1 MRLNLKKAVGSRKST
16 QALDAP
22 SKFKNL
28 LITNKVATQFLNSLR
43 TSISCMSFPRP
54 TAFSRLN
61 FSQGGIFVAM
71 LMVLASVLFAPA
83 LFAKEAEPMA
93 ADPELEKRVN
103 VIASELRC
111 LVCQNQ
117 TIADSSAGLAVD
129 LKNQVREMVKAG
141 QSEKEIVDYMVTRYG
156 DFVLY
161 RPPVKTTTYL
171 LWAGPFLLL
180 FIGLTVLMIN
190 LRKRSALVADDAPL
204 SPEESTRLQALLD
217 NEKLDAGKEGEESK
231 L

>member
-1 MRLNLKKAVGSRKST
+1 MCLSYFQSRILVT
-16 QALDAP
+16 
-22 SKFKNL
+22 
-28 LITNKVATQFLNSLR
+28 V
-43 TSISCMSFPRP
+43 
-54 TAFSRLN
+54 
-61 FSQGGIFVAM
+61 
-71 LMVLASVLFAPA
+71 LMVLTPVLFAPT

-103 VIASELRC
+103 VIAAELRC

-204 SPEESTRLQALLD
+204 SPEEGTRLQALLD
-217 NEKLDAGKEGEESK
+217 NKKLDAGKDGEESK